1 MGISLLEKL
10 IYEVMVLY
18 LFTDNVFNLMKNFL
32 NEKKNILN
40 YFIICRFVNDVFTM
54 SVLVRN

>member
-10 IYEVMVLY
+10 IFEVMVLY

-40 YFIICRFVNDVFTM
+40 YFINCRFVNDVFTM